1 MAFFD
6 KTINTPE
13 AIERKEKEYMELIS
27 NKESAKKLWLELHEY
42 FSNSNPR
49 NDFVFYNSYWR
60 WYTDLTWSGLN
71 DVSQEDFVNI
81 VIARQLPMATLLGFD
96 VFKKIIWYLNF
107 VCPEA
112 REMESLFYKARE
124 ALLNSESAIGQRQN
138 KEITMSDIIKEI
150 TLIENRGEDAMEA
163 AELNM
168 KLSEMIIP
176 EEKYMSAYYADLE
189 PEEIIAK
196 LKYVINF
203 FLGMNPSDVWSF
215 VEVSLFP
222 REYGEKAPWE
232 IESEEIK
239 EPVEKVGEKI
249 LLKTAE
255 PIMSAEKTASVS
267 KEAEIKKEIE
277 IKDEKKIENIIEETK
292 PIKPST
298 KEIKRM
304 ILERFPADADGQM
317 ENIEGVLA
325 MLESFA
331 DEYEDAKIKEMYYFD
346 ETEGKFKWN
355 V

>member
-1 MAFFD
+1 
-6 KTINTPE
+6 
-13 AIERKEKEYMELIS
+13 
-27 NKESAKKLWLELHEY
+27 
-42 FSNSNPR
+42 
-49 NDFVFYNSYWR
+49 
-60 WYTDLTWSGLN
+60 
-71 DVSQEDFVNI
+71 
-81 VIARQLPMATLLGFD
+81 
-96 VFKKIIWYLNF
+96 
-107 VCPEA
+107 
-112 REMESLFYKARE
+112 MESLFYKARE

-176 EEKYMSAYYADLE
+176 EEEYMSAYYAELE

-277 IKDEKKIENIIEETK
+277 IKEEKKIENIIEETK
-292 PIKPST
+292 PIKPSP